1 MGSSHQTFPLQFP
14 WPQQSAD
21 PETLDIAFSKSFLE
35 NNQSIPVA
43 ADVSFRVDTI
53 KSGHKLEFET
63 TTSNT
68 RYCSVASGKLR
79 VSIVGQPEFII
90 GPHGVFKIKPG
101 VKAWAFNRL
110 YIDSVVH
117 VVSVKDSA

>member
-1 MGSSHQTFPLQFP
+1 MEDWEVAPGRIREEGVGHPNN
-14 WPQQSAD
+14 
-21 PETLDIAFSKSFLE
+21 IAFSKSYLE

-53 KSGHKLEFET
+53 KSGHKLEFEA
-63 TTSNT
+63 TTSKA

-79 VSIVGQPEFII
+79 VSIAGQPEFVI

-101 VKAWAFNRL
+101 VKAWAQNRL

-117 VVSVKDSA
+117 VVSVEDSA

>member
-1 MGSSHQTFPLQFP
+1 M
-14 WPQQSAD
+14 
-21 PETLDIAFSKSFLE
+21 
-35 NNQSIPVA
+35 A

-53 KSGHKLEFET
+53 KSGHKLEFEAA
-63 TTSNT
+63 TSKA

-79 VSIVGQPEFII
+79 VTIDGQPEFVI

-101 VKAWAFNRL
+101 VKAWAQNRL

-117 VVSVKDSA
+117 VVSVEDSP